1 MNTCII
7 CQTKQAAQTGIC
19 RTCGFPLRPPKFLS
33 EIQYASWMSEEITPR
48 RNQWNNQQKQQELTA
63 QEIAE
68 LKQAVAELQKQNLAL
83 TSAIQELPEL
93 KQRVDELQKQL
104 QSPPVQ
110 VSAQSAAST
119 QNPVQTPVQ
128 SAVST
133 QNPVQTPVQSA
144 ASVQKP
150 VQPPVQEK
158 QVSAAKKSELTPQQ
172 ADYIVSSH
180 ITEIRDKALWGKSF
194 KTVYIPDSI
203 RIIGNEAFKNCTNL
217 KKIHLP
223 ESLTSIGQSAFQ
235 RCINLQEIQL
245 PDSLTSIG
253 QSAFQDCSSLRE
265 IYLPGSLAF
274 LGARAFN
281 RCSHLQYAY
290 LPESL
295 TSIGNW
301 AFMRCTGLRKIYL
314 PESLKEIGRSAF
326 YNVNATVYYPASC
339 VCKDWVGKNYGGK
352 LVWKFY

>member
-7 CQTKQAAQTGIC
+7 CQTKQSAQTGIC

-93 KQRVDELQKQL
+93 KRTVAELRKQL
-104 QSPPVQ
+104 QSSPQPTQ
-110 VSAQSAAST
+110 ASVS
-119 QNPVQTPVQ
+119 P
-128 SAVST
+128 AVS
-133 QNPVQTPVQSA
+133 P
-144 ASVQKP
+144 QKP
-150 VQPPVQEK
+150 VQPPVQET
-158 QVSAAKKSELTPQQ
+158 QVSADKTAELTPQQ
-172 ADYIVSSH
+172 ADYIVSN
-180 ITEIRDKALWGKSF
+180 IGTAILDKAFSEKPF

-339 VCKDWVGKNYGGK
+339 VCKDWVGKNYGGN

>member
-7 CQTKQAAQTGIC
+7 CQTKQSAQTGIC

-48 RNQWNNQQKQQELTA
+48 RNQWSHQQKLQKQLEHTV

-128 SAVST
+128 SA
-133 QNPVQTPVQSA
+133 

-158 QVSAAKKSELTPQQ
+158 QVSADKTAELTPQQ
-172 ADYIVSSH
+172 ADYIVSN
-180 ITEIRDKALWGKSF
+180 IGTAILDKAFSEKPF

-295 TSIGNW
+295 
-301 AFMRCTGLRKIYL
+301 
-314 PESLKEIGRSAF
+314 KEIGRSAF

>member
-7 CQTKQAAQTGIC
+7 CQTKQAAQAGIC
-19 RTCGFPLRPPKFLS
+19 RTCGFPLRLPKFLS
-33 EIQYASWMSEEITPR
+33 NMQYASWMSEEVVPR
-48 RNQWNNQQKQQELTA
+48 RNQWSHQQKLQEQLEHTV

-93 KQRVDELQKQL
+93 KRTVAELRKQL
-104 QSPPVQ
+104 QSSPQPTQEPV
-110 VSAQSAAST
+110 S
-119 QNPVQTPVQ
+119 P
-128 SAVST
+128 
-133 QNPVQTPVQSA
+133 A
-144 ASVQKP
+144 ASVRKAVP
-150 VQPPVQEK
+150 PPVQE
-158 QVSAAKKSELTPQQ
+158 VSADKTAELTPQQ
-172 ADYIVSSH
+172 ADYIVSN
-180 ITEIRDKALWGKSF
+180 IGTAILDKAFSEKPF

-339 VCKDWVGKNYGGK
+339 AGKDWVGKNYGGK
-352 LVWKFY
+352 LVWKSY

>member
-7 CQTKQAAQTGIC
+7 CQTKQSAQTGIC

-83 TSAIQELPEL
+83 TAAIQELPEL
-93 KQRVDELQKQL
+93 KRTVAELQKQL
-104 QSPPVQ
+104 QSSPQPTQ
-110 VSAQSAAST
+110 ASVS
-119 QNPVQTPVQ
+119 P
-128 SAVST
+128 AVS
-133 QNPVQTPVQSA
+133 P
-144 ASVQKP
+144 QKP
-150 VQPPVQEK
+150 VQPPVQET
-158 QVSAAKKSELTPQQ
+158 QVSADKTAELTPQQ
-172 ADYIVSSH
+172 ADYIVSN
-180 ITEIRDKALWGKSF
+180 IGTAILDKAFSEKPF

-339 VCKDWVGKNYGGK
+339 VCKDWVGKNYGGN

>member
-7 CQTKQAAQTGIC
+7 CQTKQSAQTGIC

-83 TSAIQELPEL
+83 TAAIQELPEL
-93 KQRVDELQKQL
+93 KRTVAELQKQL
-104 QSPPVQ
+104 QSSPQPTQ
-110 VSAQSAAST
+110 ASVS
-119 QNPVQTPVQ
+119 P
-128 SAVST
+128 AVS
-133 QNPVQTPVQSA
+133 P
-144 ASVQKP
+144 QKP

-180 ITEIRDKALWGKSF
+180 ITEIRDKALWAKAV
-194 KTVYIPDSI
+194 KTVYVPDSVKK
-203 RIIGNEAFKNCTNL
+203 IGNAAFKSCSYMHNIRL
-217 KKIHLP
+217 
-223 ESLTSIGQSAFQ
+223 SD
-235 RCINLQEIQL
+235 NLQEIGDSAFSDCTELQEIYLPNTVTKIGNSVFAYCTSLQKIHL

-253 QSAFQDCSSLRE
+253 NSAFYNCTGLQE
-265 IYLPGSLAF
+265 IHLPD
-274 LGARAFN
+274 
-281 RCSHLQYAY
+281 
-290 LPESL
+290 SL
-295 TSIGNW
+295 TSIGDFG
-301 AFMRCTGLRKIYL
+301 FMRCTGLREIYL

-339 VCKDWVGKNYGGK
+339 AGKDWVGKNYGGK
-352 LVWKFY
+352 LVWKSY

>member
-7 CQTKQAAQTGIC
+7 CQTKQSAQTGIC

-48 RNQWNNQQKQQELTA
+48 RNQWSHQQKQQELTA

-83 TSAIQELPEL
+83 TAAIQELPEL
-93 KQRVDELQKQL
+93 KRTVAELQKQL
-104 QSPPVQ
+104 QSSPQPTQ
-110 VSAQSAAST
+110 ASVS
-119 QNPVQTPVQ
+119 P
-128 SAVST
+128 AVS
-133 QNPVQTPVQSA
+133 P
-144 ASVQKP
+144 QKP
-150 VQPPVQEK
+150 VQPPVQET
-158 QVSAAKKSELTPQQ
+158 QVSADKTAELTPQQ
-172 ADYIVSSH
+172 ADYIVSN
-180 ITEIRDKALWGKSF
+180 IGTAILDKAFSEKPF

-217 KKIHLP
+217 KKIHLS

-339 VCKDWVGKNYGGK
+339 VCKDWVGKNYGGN
-352 LVWKFY
+352 LVRKFY

>member
-7 CQTKQAAQTGIC
+7 CQTKQSAQTGIC

-83 TSAIQELPEL
+83 TSAIQELLEL
-93 KQRVDELQKQL
+93 KRTVAELRKQL
-104 QSPPVQ
+104 QSSPQPTQEPV
-110 VSAQSAAST
+110 S
-119 QNPVQTPVQ
+119 P
-128 SAVST
+128 
-133 QNPVQTPVQSA
+133 A
-144 ASVQKP
+144 ASVRKAVP
-150 VQPPVQEK
+150 PPVQE
-158 QVSAAKKSELTPQQ
+158 VSADKTAELTPQQ
-172 ADYIVSSH
+172 ADYIVSN
-180 ITEIRDKALWGKSF
+180 IGTAILDKAFSEKPF

-274 LGARAFN
+274 LGSRAFN

-339 VCKDWVGKNYGGK
+339 AGKDWVGKNYGGK
-352 LVWKFY
+352 LVWKSY